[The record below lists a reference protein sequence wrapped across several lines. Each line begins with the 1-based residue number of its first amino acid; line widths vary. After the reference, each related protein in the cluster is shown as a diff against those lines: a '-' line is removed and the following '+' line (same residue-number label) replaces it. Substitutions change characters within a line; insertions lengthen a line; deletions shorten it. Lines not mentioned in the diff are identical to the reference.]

1 MYIQEMLEKRS
12 ELEREQS
19 RQQIEK
25 REAEKVFVRVKNH
38 RDGKVLSENDQLNAL
53 EECFKSFMRFTE
65 VLNPHPR
72 WEKYFKD
79 IHFKTI
85 KETRKHYDRY
95 NEDQGEKRLEEIKRI
110 YKKYEH
116 PAIIQGYLSKYIP
129 KSSYQKAMI
138 EYSEHSPF
146 PRFEITFPL
155 KALYDNTKPIP
166 DYFNIDSI
174 KIRFAF
180 DGFFLDRSYGEF
192 DTQEEFLEDDAKHSN
207 RICPKAD
214 IAFVHMTGDEP
225 TAIIPLLTY
234 AYVAPGTE
242 RYDYTDAYMANRTDK
257 AFDFMPREGIDAY
270 KLDKET
276 FQEVL
281 TERPTL
287 NKYVDIL
294 FNEDILVDLAAFFD
308 EYSEYILI
316 QDVCKLEESLEEG
329 KEQIEK
335 IRTSTEAIKEMNNSN
350 DTLDFDIE

>member
-1 MYIQEMLEKRS
+1 MNIQEMLEKRA

-25 REAEKVFVRVKNH
+25 REAEKAFVRVKNH
-38 RDGKVLSENDQLNAL
+38 RDGKALSENDQLNVL

-65 VLNPHPR
+65 VLNPHSR

-79 IHFKTI
+79 IHFETM
-85 KETRKHYDRY
+85 KEMREHYDQY
-95 NEDQGEKRLEEIKRI
+95 NKDQGEKRLEEIKRI

-129 KSSYQKAMI
+129 KSMNQKAMI
-138 EYSEHSPF
+138 EYSEYSPSHH
-146 PRFEITFPL
+146 FEMIFPL

-166 DYFNIDSI
+166 NYYNIDSI

-180 DGFFLDRSYGEF
+180 DGFFLDRSRGKF

-207 RICPKAD
+207 RICPKAN
-214 IAFVHMTGDEP
+214 ISFVHMTGDEP
-225 TAIIPLLTY
+225 TTVIPLLTY
-234 AYVAPGTE
+234 VYVTPGIE
-242 RYDYTDAYMANRTDK
+242 RYDYTYASIANNTDK

-270 KLDKET
+270 KLDRET
-276 FQEVL
+276 FQETL
-281 TERPTL
+281 TERHIL

-294 FNEDILVDLAAFFD
+294 FNEDILVDFAAFFD

-316 QDVCKLEESLEEG
+316 QDVCKLEASLEEG

-335 IRTSTEAIKEMNNSN
+335 IRISTEAIKEMNN
-350 DTLDFDIE
+350 